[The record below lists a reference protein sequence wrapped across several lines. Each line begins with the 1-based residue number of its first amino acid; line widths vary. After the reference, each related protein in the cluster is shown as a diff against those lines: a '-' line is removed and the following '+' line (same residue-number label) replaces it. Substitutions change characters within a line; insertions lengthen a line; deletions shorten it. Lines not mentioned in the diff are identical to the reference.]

1 MNEPTVSKL
10 LTPKEAAVIL
20 GVSPG
25 TLAIWRCTKRYAL
38 SYRKIG
44 RRIMYHPRDVS
55 AFIELCATNT
65 SKTRLSA

>member
-1 MNEPTVSKL
+1 MNESTVSRL
-10 LTPKEAAVIL
+10 LSPKEVALIL

-44 RRIMYHPRDVS
+44 RLVKYHPLDVS
-55 AFIELCATNT
+55 DFIELCATNN
-65 SKTRLSA
+65 SKPRPSV